1 MSASAALDKH
11 EDGTHRAPLRI
22 LFVGTSYPSSPDDWK
37 GLFIQRLVE
46 ALAQRRDMVLRLWLP
61 PGDIPQGTVYAATA
75 RDAAWLQRLMDAGGI
90 AHVLRNDKLAGLT
103 RALQLLHRLRGAYRR
118 SDCDL
123 YHINW
128 LQNALALP
136 DDRKPLL
143 VSVLG
148 TDLQLLGLP
157 GMRVLLRR
165 VMRRRQVALCPNADW
180 MVAPLKQAFGDIA
193 TVQAVPLGIDGSWY
207 RIERA
212 PARGAPAR
220 WLAVTRLTAGKLGPL
235 FEWCAPHFAG
245 TQREL
250 HLFGPRQEAIDVPG
264 WVRYHGTA
272 TPTQLCREWFPS
284 ACGLLT
290 LSRHAEGR
298 PQVMLEAMAAGLPI
312 LASRLAAHTDIVA
325 HARTG
330 WLCDDPAG
338 MADGIAAIEDP
349 MRNQKMGNNARD
361 WAKARIGDWDDCAG
375 RYASLYHSLC
385 GQPVR

>member
-1 MSASAALDKH
+1 MNVPAGSGFKARQ
-11 EDGTHRAPLRI
+11 ETRRV

-37 GLFIQRLVE
+37 GLFIQRLLE
-46 ALAQRRDMVLRLWLP
+46 ALARRDDANLDVWLP
-61 PGDIPQGTVYAATA
+61 PGDIPHAASRATSSG
-75 RDAAWLQRLMDAGGI
+75 DNAWLQRLMEEGGI
-90 AHVLRNDKLAGLT
+90 AHLLRTRKVRGLSAGTSLVT
-103 RALQLLHRLRGAYRR
+103 RLRRAYRA

-128 LQNALALP
+128 LQNALPLP
-136 DDRKPLL
+136 DDGKPLL
-143 VSVLG
+143 VSILG

-157 GMRVLLRR
+157 GMRALLRR
-165 VMRRRQVALCPNADW
+165 VMRRRPVALCPNADW
-180 MVAPLKQAFGDIA
+180 MVGPLMRAFGDVA
-193 TVQAVPLGIDGSWY
+193 TVQAVPFGIDSSWY
-207 RIERA
+207 RIDRA
-212 PARGAPAR
+212 PPRDAPAR

-250 HLFGPRQEAIDVPG
+250 HLFGPRQEPIEVPA
-264 WVRYHGTA
+264 WVRYHGSA
-272 TPTQLCREWFPS
+272 TPRQLCSEWFPS

-312 LASRLAAHTDIVA
+312 LASRLPAHADIVT

-338 MADGIAAIEDP
+338 LADGIAAIEDP
-349 MRNQKMGNNARD
+349 MRNLEMGNNARH
-361 WAKARIGDWDDCAG
+361 WVKERIGDWDDCAS
-375 RYASLYHSLC
+375 RYASLYQSLVGHS
-385 GQPVR
+385 GG